1 MVDCQKEPSGS
12 LFFKFIIRILMIL
25 NLMLRYDFLMLIR
38 AISGKDGNVD
48 QCKISAKG
56 GERWTRIG
64 FLRDILTQ
72 LDG

>member
-38 AISGKDGNVD
+38 SISGKDGNVE
-48 QCKISAKG
+48 QGKISGKG
-56 GERWTRIG
+56 V
-64 FLRDILTQ
+64 RDGLGS
-72 LDG
+72 DF